1 MSTFTIDTDYFSLIN
16 LPLELN
22 HYFAALTYI
31 VSLDNFLDIFNRNNT
46 SSLVYWEIEQTI
58 LWYLKLALKD
68 ILVNG
73 ELYVIN

>member
-1 MSTFTIDTDYFSLIN
+1 MSTRTVDTDYFSLIN

-58 LWYLKLALKD
+58 LWYLQTSPERH
-68 ILVNG
+68 G
-73 ELYVIN
+73 SC

>member
-1 MSTFTIDTDYFSLIN
+1 MSTRTVNTDYFCLIH

-22 HYFAALTYI
+22 HYYAAFTYI

-58 LWYLKLALKD
+58 LWYLQTSPERHSSYL
-68 ILVNG
+68 
-73 ELYVIN
+73 

>member
-1 MSTFTIDTDYFSLIN
+1 MSTFTVDTDYFSLIN

-58 LWYLKLALKD
+58 LWYLQTSPERH
-68 ILVNG
+68 ISSW
-73 ELYVIN
+73 